1 MRPIKSLSRI
11 LVSASGLA
19 LATGI
24 VAQPTIAHAQ
34 SFQGTVGSVVGTATV
49 VTGTNTTNV
58 TVSGPSAVI
67 NWIPN
72 DNASTGGPIIFQ
84 TAGTTAT
91 FTGVS
96 GDFAVLNRIIPT
108 GSTRPIQFNGTVRS
122 EIANSGLATPG
133 GTVFFYSPGGILVGS
148 SAIFDIGN
156 LGLTTSDV
164 PYASNGRFDAGV
176 FQPVTVAGSGISI
189 LPGAQINAPVDGSYV
204 ALVAPRVEN
213 GGSINVNG
221 SAALVAADA
230 ATLTFSPTGL
240 FDIQVDSGTSATG
253 TVAANTG
260 SITGSA
266 GTSAFNHRIYMVAV
280 AKNEAI
286 SMALGSGS
294 TLGFDV
300 AAAADVV
307 GNSIVLSGGRDVI
320 DGVASTNASL
330 GSGSGKVAI
339 SVTDAAVTSNFVA
352 TTNGGV
358 NLNSVAASGLKFAYD
373 AIVTEASGAS
383 SGISADGAG
392 NVSVARNVSINGNVF
407 GTADT
412 PSATGQSL
420 AIRSSNGGTI
430 AIGGNVDL
438 TSQGFGA
445 GSATSG
451 TPGGD
456 GIGGLTEIAASD
468 GGQISITGKATLQST
483 GHGGGAFALG
493 VTSGDGTGGAVNL
506 LATGSAGKAVNI
518 SIGEV
523 DLSAH
528 GEGGQCFTCSGPNG
542 NAQGGAVNVRSEGVN
557 TVLSIAER
565 SSFQANGL
573 GYGSGISGSFSQAIG
588 GSVDVISA
596 HGGRIFLHEAQISS
610 GGTPFNNVSGVNAL
624 GGRVNFSSFGAG
636 GGGITVSGQ
645 AFVNATG
652 FGLVLP
658 APSSDASGTGGTVLI
673 SASDSTRLQFDDLLY
688 ADASG
693 GVYHQGNGG
702 SVRLNASSGGEVYV
716 AQRTEL
722 RANGYQGSRGGSGV
736 GGLAEITLDN
746 GGVIELAGDLSV
758 AAEGVGNSQT
768 LDGAPGLGQGGIARI
783 VASTGSQLS
792 VLGAAAIGGGAYSVN
807 TSAVSDSIGGFAG
820 LTLNDSQAN
829 FGSSLVVAVGAFGGS
844 GTNMSGRGVAGVATI
859 DLVDSSLNAAGLVN
873 VYAAGIGGNT
883 LAAGTGGSGLGG
895 TSSFTLTNSTA
906 NLADSLIIAAVGVG
920 GNGAGT
926 GSAAASGAGGQAGL
940 QVNSGTLAVG
950 NTLTMNA
957 QGFGGSGVATAGD
970 GGVGSGGSVT
980 LYSFGGPGG
989 SSVISAGDFQLSAVA
1004 NGGNGFGV
1012 GATTATTVG
1021 AAGGRGGNAQGGDV
1035 TIIFAP
1041 DGGTISGGSLL
1052 AGASGLGGS
1061 GGSGVP
1067 GSALGGAG
1075 GRGGDGGS
1083 GQGGR
1088 VSIGGLSGSSTG
1100 TGELNFS
1107 SVNLFAS
1114 GVGGAGGMGGLGAPR
1129 GEGGNGGSGIGGNV
1143 GVQFLSGNS
1152 RMLVSGLFSGIA
1164 FGEGGQ
1170 AGDCDD
1176 GCLSAGGSG
1185 TGGSIFF
1192 GSLGDSSGNTIT
1204 LGGALTLTTDASG
1217 GASQGATGGNATGGQ
1232 TIMKI
1237 GAGQIFNGTELSLTS
1252 NASGGSAA
1260 SEGTAGSG
1268 QGGTASIIT
1277 VGTGVISASG
1287 SAGISTQGSGGAGL
1301 GATTLGGAGTGGTS
1315 RIFADGG
1322 TLSFGQV
1329 SVSANGSG
1337 GRGNQTASS
1346 GVGGIGSGGVAEI
1359 VTGLQ
1364 TGGNPNNSTITVLG
1378 DASIIDTQVNAFGRG
1393 GNGYAAG
1400 AGIGGRA
1407 SVFARQGTMALSHT
1421 FIDASGLG
1429 GRGTAGGAGGAGIGG
1444 VAEANA
1450 SNNLSGPSRVI
1461 TTQLDVDAIGAG
1473 GRGGSLDTAGTVG
1486 GTGGRG
1492 QGGLAIVGA
1501 TAGNGSLQADFANA
1515 IADGYGGAGGAGT
1528 GAAGGNGG
1536 DAVGGRAVL
1545 GASTEALDPGS
1556 ASFGGVLVRSAAFGG
1571 DGGAGDSATA
1581 GAVGGNGGNAASGS
1595 AILLARGSSVTITD
1609 NGLFDAI
1616 ATGGNGGLGFSTGR
1630 GGSATV
1636 GAVGTSPA
1644 ALQSGSFAIIANRVG
1659 QPTQRGNLV
1668 ARDLTFT
1675 AAATGGSGSTPGTS
1689 TYAPGAMQFNVVNSS
1704 VTAINLK
1711 FTASAASLDASVAG
1725 AADGISL
1732 TNATATI
1739 SGTFD
1744 FNTVGATSLRLDQSS
1759 LIADSIA
1766 ITAANWLADPLV
1778 PTTLGTL
1785 TGKAS
1790 LSLTSGQDIVAH
1802 ANLATQGA
1810 LALSAP
1816 GRIDLGA
1823 INAFGAI
1830 RVTAGSSLT
1839 LGDVSS
1845 GSSIELEA
1853 VDEVLVGTL
1862 SAAEFVGIKS
1872 QGNVTAGN
1880 LSAGTGTPSGVNGD
1894 LYTVGIR
1901 SGGSVSTGAIFAAS
1915 DLGIFAANALTTGQ
1929 ATAYDMLLLSGG
1941 DVSTGGLDAANRVLI
1956 AGATMAGLGETA
1968 AGFDKDLVFAGSPVR
1983 TAGSINLSAP
1993 ATASAFTAAAQGPF
2007 TSGAI
2012 TVTPS
2017 ATGSGDL
2024 RIDTGGAITTTNL
2037 TAANA
2042 VHLVSATS
2050 IQTGAVTSQ
2059 TSDVTFAA
2067 PTITLSNVQTASGI
2081 SISGQTVSAGNL
2093 AASAGSVAATGTQT
2107 IQTGAITAD
2116 GAITVAG
2123 GSATTVASASASKG
2137 LIEVTA
2143 TGALEI
2149 GDATA
2154 GGAGVRLIAGSTTA
2168 SGGLQSGQ
2176 GSITAGNV
2184 QAAGLV
2190 QLYAG
2195 GAVASEKL
2203 RSSSEGVKVA
2213 SFGGAVRTGDISAPA
2228 NVLVSAADS
2237 LSIGG
2242 IIQARDVVLLSGGNV
2257 SAGDIFAGAIAA
2269 ASGGPTTDA
2278 TGRILIANRSMATD
2292 QLLRSAAT
2300 DYSALLADAPVA
2312 VGGSVNVNG
2321 NVVAGR
2327 FAAFSNGNMTGGRIS
2342 AAQELAVESGGL
2354 VTVAQRW
2361 EAPSLLIASSDIRVV
2376 DNGSSGILSG
2386 LRSIA
2391 TGRISLTSIGG
2402 SPALIGDGL
2411 TGSGY
2416 ALSDAELALV
2426 SAGEISI
2433 GAIDHSANAT
2443 DMLIGNLSLTAGGTV
2458 GSSNLAGSAGRIVF
2472 NTGDQATKAPGG
2484 AIRIVGNLTGT
2495 GFASTNTIEFNSDR
2509 FELDVATGSLSLTQ
2523 TGTALG
2529 GVVQIAADNIH
2540 VATGTIL
2547 DRLATDPFYDGHL
2560 TDLDRPA
2567 PRQRP
2572 DGVLRALGLDLS
2584 PKSTLYIQNT
2594 GTILDPAGFFADFDS
2609 TSLTNPDNGS
2619 SSQVSVVV
2627 NGQWRTPNGIVARTE
2642 AHDLVA
2648 ENSSSSFFTADSS
2661 VNGCALNAVVCVSEL
2676 TRDPTPA
2683 ISSQIQV
2690 ILNDPIGSTPKFVA
2704 DLDAPS
2710 ESGSDYLTETEEQGR
2725 EAAADEDRATTGPIA
2740 PRPQIVDMTSLQA
2753 QPQIAQ
2759 PVTGSGKP
2767 SLVGT
2772 LADEGLVEGVEK

>member
-266 GTSAFNHRIYMVAV
+266 GTSVFNHRVYMVAV

-294 TLGFDV
+294 TLGFDI

-320 DGVASTNASL
+320 DGAASSSPSV
-330 GSGSGKVAI
+330 GSGTGIVSI

-373 AIVTEASGAS
+373 AIVAEASGAS

-392 NVSVARNVSINGNVF
+392 NVSVARIVSINGNVF
-407 GTADT
+407 GTADA

-420 AIRSSNGGTI
+420 AIRASNGGTI
-430 AIGGNVDL
+430 AIGGSVGL

-445 GSATSG
+445 ASATPG
-451 TPGGD
+451 TPAGNGL
-456 GIGGLTEIAASD
+456 GGLIQIAASD
-468 GGQISITGKATLQST
+468 GGQISIAGGASLLSA
-483 GHGGGAFALG
+483 GRGGGADGSATAAG
-493 VTSGDGTGGAVNL
+493 TGTGGDVDL
-506 LATGSAGKAVNI
+506 LVTGASGSSINIGELSISSTGSAGYC
-518 SIGEV
+518 
-523 DLSAH
+523 LSS
-528 GEGGQCFTCSGPNG
+528 CFQPGDS
-542 NAQGGAVNVRSEGVN
+542 
-557 TVLSIAER
+557 
-565 SSFQANGL
+565 
-573 GYGSGISGSFSQAIG
+573 
-588 GSVDVISA
+588 
-596 HGGRIFLHEAQISS
+596 
-610 GGTPFNNVSGVNAL
+610 L
-624 GGRVNFSSFGAG
+624 GGFITMSSSGAG
-636 GGGITVSGQ
+636 GGGITIIGQ
-645 AFVNATG
+645 ANFDATG
-652 FGLVLP
+652 TNFDDSDLFGS
-658 APSSDASGTGGTVLI
+658 ATGGTVLI
-673 SASDSTRLQFDDLLY
+673 SASEGAILKFDDYLAVSVLGQSSYNEIFQSGGAGRGGNATLNASHGGTVTVAGSTSLNVSGQSSGGLAAGGRAEITLDDQGIVQLNNFSLSADGRSNVAGVY
-688 ADASG
+688 AAAGRGQGGTARIFASASSQFSAASG
-693 GVYHQGNGG
+693 SISAGGYGGTNDIGSFVQPAGPAAIGGEVSIQLIDAGATLLGDIELRADGLVSAFGLWRGVRGLGGNASVDLLNSSFEAGG
-702 SVRLNASSGGEVYV
+702 SVRLV
-716 AQRTEL
+716 
-722 RANGYQGSRGGSGV
+722 ANG
-736 GGLAEITLDN
+736 N
-746 GGVIELAGDLSV
+746 
-758 AAEGVGNSQT
+758 
-768 LDGAPGLGQGGIARI
+768 
-783 VASTGSQLS
+783 
-792 VLGAAAIGGGAYSVN
+792 
-807 TSAVSDSIGGFAG
+807 
-820 LTLNDSQAN
+820 
-829 FGSSLVVAVGAFGGS
+829 
-844 GTNMSGRGVAGVATI
+844 
-859 DLVDSSLNAAGLVN
+859 
-873 VYAAGIGGNT
+873 
-883 LAAGTGGSGLGG
+883 
-895 TSSFTLTNSTA
+895 
-906 NLADSLIIAAVGVG
+906 
-920 GNGAGT
+920 
-926 GSAAASGAGGQAGL
+926 
-940 QVNSGTLAVG
+940 
-950 NTLTMNA
+950 
-957 QGFGGSGVATAGD
+957 GD
-970 GGVGSGGSVT
+970 G
-980 LYSFGGPGG
+980 
-989 SSVISAGDFQLSAVA
+989 
-1004 NGGNGFGV
+1004 NRGGNGFGGTNSFTINNSTASLGQSLIAEAIGQSRNGSGIGSAAAPGTG
-1012 GATTATTVG
+1012 GAISITVNAGQLTVG
-1021 AAGGRGGNAQGGDV
+1021 ESIQLNANGIGYATFLDGDGGSGIGGSILLAANGDARGDSVINAPIYRLSADGLGADGFGYVFGVSAGTVGGAGLGGGNGQGGTV
-1035 TIIFAP
+1035 SINAAA
-1041 DGGTISGGSLL
+1041 DGGTISGGHLDVSVT
-1052 AGASGLGGS
+1052 GRGGQ
-1061 GGSGVP
+1061 GGDGQGVLFD
-1067 GSALGGAG
+1067 GVG

-1083 GQGGR
+1083 GQGGIITIDSLKGTGAGNGELNLG
-1088 VSIGGLSGSSTG
+1088 SITLVADGQGLSGGDGGSG
-1100 TGELNFS
+1100 TQ
-1107 SVNLFAS
+1107 
-1114 GVGGAGGMGGLGAPR
+1114 R
-1129 GEGGNGGSGIGGNV
+1129 GEAGNGGSGIGGTITVAADRGGSRLLGGQSRIEARGV
-1143 GVQFLSGNS
+1143 GGS
-1152 RMLVSGLFSGIA
+1152 SGLCGN
-1164 FGEGGQ
+1164 
-1170 AGDCDD
+1170 
-1176 GCLSAGGSG
+1176 GCLSDGGSA
-1185 TGGSIFF
+1185 TGGSIY
-1192 GSLGDSSGNTIT
+1192 LGSSGLTTGNSITFSGDLSVLASAQGGKSDEDGKGGTATGGNIT
-1204 LGGALTLTTDASG
+1204 LQSATGLEFNAVKLSLVAE
-1217 GASQGATGGNATGGQ
+1217 ATGGNAE
-1232 TIMKI
+1232 
-1237 GAGQIFNGTELSLTS
+1237 GA
-1252 NASGGSAA
+1252 
-1260 SEGTAGSG
+1260 GTAGSG
-1268 QGGTASIIT
+1268 QGGYALLEAL
-1277 VGTGVISASG
+1277 GTGVLSASG
-1287 SAGISTQGSGGAGL
+1287 DVYLSTQGTGGEGQGENAI
-1301 GATTLGGAGTGGTS
+1301 GGAGTGGTS
-1315 RIFADGG
+1315 AINASGG
-1322 TLSFGQV
+1322 TLSLFGDAF
-1329 SVSANGSG
+1329 SLAN
-1337 GRGNQTASS
+1337 
-1346 GVGGIGSGGVAEI
+1346 GVGGAGNQQTRSGTGGIGTGGRAQIFALPVPPGQILAGSFNGSSLTIAGQGFVAADGIGGDAYIAGTGIGGYSAVFAKLGRASLGVATVTARGIGGAGILDGSG
-1359 VTGLQ
+1359 
-1364 TGGNPNNSTITVLG
+1364 
-1378 DASIIDTQVNAFGRG
+1378 
-1393 GNGYAAG
+1393 G

-1407 SVFARQGTMALSHT
+1407 AVGALN
-1421 FIDASGLG
+1421 DLG
-1429 GRGTAGGAGGAGIGG
+1429 GSSLIAITQVAVNASGIGG
-1444 VAEANA
+1444 
-1450 SNNLSGPSRVI
+1450 
-1461 TTQLDVDAIGAG
+1461 D
-1473 GRGGSLDTAGTVG
+1473 GGSSGIVDT
-1486 GTGGRG
+1486 
-1492 QGGLAIVGA
+1492 
-1501 TAGNGSLQADFANA
+1501 
-1515 IADGYGGAGGAGT
+1515 
-1528 GAAGGNGG
+1528 AGGNGG
-1536 DAVGGRAVL
+1536 LGQGGHALVVAEAGMGNLQADTVTALADGIGGTGGSGSGAPGGNGGNALGGRTDIGVL
-1545 GASTEALDPGS
+1545 GASNAGPVNIGTAFYGTVS
-1556 ASFGGVLVRSAAFGG
+1556 ASSNAIGGF
-1571 DGGAGDSATA
+1571 GGAGDSAIA
-1581 GAVGGNGGNAASGS
+1581 GAVGGNGGNSTSGVTQLTVNGSQVSFANASSFEAS
-1595 AILLARGSSVTITD
+1595 AV
-1609 NGLFDAI
+1609 
-1616 ATGGNGGLGFSTGR
+1616 GGNGGLGSSIGT
-1630 GGSATV
+1630 GGSAAI
-1636 GAVGTSPA
+1636 GRSASA
-1644 ALQSGSFAIIANRVG
+1644 AIPGGSFAVITNRFN
-1659 QPTQRGNLV
+1659 QPTQRGNLI
-1668 ARDLTFT
+1668 AGDLSFT
-1675 AAATGGSGSTPGTS
+1675 ATATGGSGSTPGRS
-1689 TYAPGAMQFNVVNSS
+1689 THTGNAIALFIINSS
-1704 VTAINLK
+1704 VTATNLK
-1711 FTASAASLDASVAG
+1711 FTASATSLDTSVAG

-1766 ITAANWLADPLV
+1766 ITAANWLANPLV

-1839 LGDVSS
+1839 LGDISS

-1956 AGATMAGLGETA
+1956 ADATMAGLGETA
-1968 AGFDKDLVFAGSPVR
+1968 AGFDKDLVFADSPVR

-1993 ATASAFTAAAQGPF
+1993 ATASAFTAAAQGTF

-2067 PTITLSNVQTASGI
+2067 PTITLGNVQTASGI

-2154 GGAGVRLIAGSTTA
+2154 GVAGVRLIAGSTTA

-2342 AAQELAVESGGL
+2342 AVQELAVESGGL

-2540 VATGTIL
+2540 AATGTIL

-2572 DGVLRALGLDLS
+2572 DGVLRALGLDLF

-2725 EAAADEDRATTGPIA
+2725 EAAADEGRATTGPIA

>member
-24 VAQPTIAHAQ
+24 LAQPTISHAQ

-49 VTGTNTTNV
+49 VAGTNTTNV

-108 GSTRPIQFNGTVRS
+108 GSTRPIRFNGTVRS

-176 FQPVTVAGSGISI
+176 FQPVTIAGSGIRI

-266 GTSAFNHRIYMVAV
+266 GTTALNHRIYMVAV

-330 GSGSGKVAI
+330 GIGSGKVSI

-373 AIVTEASGAS
+373 AVVTEASGAS

-407 GTADT
+407 GTADA

-420 AIRSSNGGTI
+420 AIRASNGGTI

-468 GGQISITGKATLQST
+468 GGQISITGTAQLVSVGYGGSAVATGVVPGS
-483 GHGGGAFALG
+483 GSGGL
-493 VTSGDGTGGAVNL
+493 VNL
-506 LATGSAGKAVNI
+506 LATGGSGS
-518 SIGEV
+518 SIAIGAITV
-523 DLSAH
+523 TAD
-528 GEGGQCFTCSGPNG
+528 GYNGQCFSCFVSGGTGQGGIVTIRAAGIANSLSAAG
-542 NAQGGAVNVRSEGVN
+542 VSDIRAQGLAY
-557 TVLSIAER
+557 
-565 SSFQANGL
+565 SSGTP
-573 GYGSGISGSFSQAIG
+573 GSSSNAIG
-588 GSVDVISA
+588 GSVELLAVD
-596 HGGRIFLHEAQISS
+596 GGQIDLNALTVVTNGNQF
-610 GGTPFNNVSGVNAL
+610 GGLPGVNAI
-624 GGRVNFSSFGAG
+624 GGAITISSSGPGGAG
-636 GGGITVSGQ
+636 VTVSGS
-645 AFVNATG
+645 ADLIAIGAGLDFASPNA
-652 FGLVLP
+652 
-658 APSSDASGTGGTVLI
+658 SDVSGTGGAILI
-673 SASDSTRLQFDDLLY
+673 NATDGTRLQFDGSLSANAEGHGDFIF
-688 ADASG
+688 AGPTIGTG
-693 GVYHQGNGG
+693 GHVK
-702 SVRLNASSGGEVYV
+702 LNASSGGTVFV
-716 AQRTEL
+716 GNATFL
-722 RANGYQGSRGGSGV
+722 NASASGGLNGGAGI
-736 GGLAEITLDN
+736 GGLAEITLDT
-746 GGVIELAGDLSV
+746 GGIIQLTGPLDLRALG
-758 AAEGVGNSQT
+758 AAIPRI
-768 LDGAPGLGQGGIARI
+768 DGAPSLGRGGTARI
-783 VASTGSQLS
+783 IATAASQFSVTGNASVSAGGNFLGINSGAFDSGVSAEGIGGEAVVNLTGSQ
-792 VLGAAAIGGGAYSVN
+792 A
-807 TSAVSDSIGGFAG
+807 T
-820 LTLNDSQAN
+820 
-829 FGSSLVVAVGAFGGS
+829 FGGS
-844 GTNMSGRGVAGVATI
+844 LDVSATGFGKSGADISG
-859 DLVDSSLNAAGLVN
+859 
-873 VYAAGIGGNT
+873 AGIGGTASVT
-883 LAAGTGGSGLGG
+883 LLDSTLNVAGQVTIDTNGIGAGTSAAGTGGGG
-895 TSSFTLTNSTA
+895 VGGSSNLNLTNSNA
-906 NLADSLIIAAVGVG
+906 NLLDSIVLTAIGLG

-1004 NGGNGFGV
+1004 TGGNGFGV

-1052 AGASGLGGS
+1052 AGASGLGGA

-1114 GVGGAGGMGGLGAPR
+1114 GLGGAGGMGGLGAPR

-1185 TGGSIFF
+1185 TGGGIFF

-1252 NASGGSAA
+1252 NAFGGSAA

-1277 VGTGVISASG
+1277 VGTGVIGASG
-1287 SAGISTQGSGGAGL
+1287 SADISTQGSGGAGL
-1301 GATTLGGAGTGGTS
+1301 GATTIGGAGTGGTS

-1329 SVSANGSG
+1329 SASANGSG

-1346 GVGGIGSGGVAEI
+1346 GVGGIGTGGVAEI

-1429 GRGTAGGAGGAGIGG
+1429 GRGTAGGTGGAGIGG

-1501 TAGNGSLQADFANA
+1501 TAGNGSLEADFANA
-1515 IADGYGGAGGAGT
+1515 IADGYGGGGGAGT

-1609 NGLFDAI
+1609 NGLLDAI

-1636 GAVGTSPA
+1636 GTVGTSPA

-1689 TYAPGAMQFNVVNSS
+1689 TYAPGGMQFNVVNSS

-1711 FTASAASLDASVAG
+1711 FTASAASLDTSVAG

-1744 FNTVGATSLRLDQSS
+1744 LNTVGATSLRLDQSS

-1941 DVSTGGLDAANRVLI
+1941 DVSTGGLEAANRVLI

-2067 PTITLSNVQTASGI
+2067 
-2081 SISGQTVSAGNL
+2081 
-2093 AASAGSVAATGTQT
+2093 SAGSVGATGTQT

-2154 GGAGVRLIAGSTTA
+2154 GVAGVRLIAGSTTA

-2529 GVVQIAADNIH
+2529 GVVQIAADSIH
-2540 VATGTIL
+2540 AATGTIL

-2648 ENSSSSFFTADSS
+2648 ENSSSSFFTPDSS

-2725 EAAADEDRATTGPIA
+2725 EAAADEGRATTGPIA